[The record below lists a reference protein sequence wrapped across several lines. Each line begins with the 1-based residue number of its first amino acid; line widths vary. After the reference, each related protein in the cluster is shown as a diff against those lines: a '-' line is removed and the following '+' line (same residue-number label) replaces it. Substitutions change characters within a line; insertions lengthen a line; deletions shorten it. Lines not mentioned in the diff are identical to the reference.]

1 MPKIPNFTLFF
12 LNLFNFIYFK
22 TLFCLTIFYL
32 IDKEVR
38 KKALSYN
45 FVCVLGRKCVY
56 AHAICLCKNKC
67 NKCEDRQFDSQN
79 NQ

>member
-1 MPKIPNFTLFF
+1 MLKMPNFTLFF

-45 FVCVLGRKCVY
+45 FACVLGRKCVY
-56 AHAICLCKNKC
+56 AHEIDMCIINEKM
-67 NKCEDRQFDSQN
+67 
-79 NQ
+79 